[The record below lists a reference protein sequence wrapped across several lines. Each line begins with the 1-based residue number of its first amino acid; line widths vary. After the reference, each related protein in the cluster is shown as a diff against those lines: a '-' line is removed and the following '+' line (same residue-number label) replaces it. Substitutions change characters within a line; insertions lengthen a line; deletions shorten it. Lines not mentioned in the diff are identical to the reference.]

1 MVNRLNRLSQ
11 IWNYLREQWTMSRIY
26 NAHRASGSDA
36 PWLDAVKEVHYRAF
50 VLEAFRD
57 QASEAYLF
65 NGQDL
70 EESKK
75 AVIKAKLGPRTSIY
89 DRQATAALRGV
100 ITAMSPEEAFHPE
113 ALGRYN
119 DEVDVFVQEVTAE
132 HKRRLGDQHHPLI
145 TRVLRGKA

>member
-1 MVNRLNRLSQ
+1 MTRLRNL
-11 IWNYLREQWTMSRIY
+11 WNHLREQWTMSRIY

-57 QASEAYLF
+57 EASEAYLF

-75 AVIKAKLGPRTSIY
+75 VFIKAKLGPRTSIY

-119 DEVDVFVQEVTAE
+119 DEIDAFIQDVTAE
-132 HKRRLGDQHHPLI
+132 RRRRLGTGHHPLV
-145 TRVLRGKA
+145 TRVLRGAA